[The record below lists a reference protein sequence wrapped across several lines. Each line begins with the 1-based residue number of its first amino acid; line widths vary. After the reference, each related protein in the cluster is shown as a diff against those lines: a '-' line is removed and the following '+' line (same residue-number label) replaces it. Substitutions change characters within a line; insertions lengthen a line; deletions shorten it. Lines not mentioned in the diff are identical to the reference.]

1 MKNDTMPAETVES
14 TTDSALLEK
23 IHATNFPKKDI
34 SIAEAQFGFRYV
46 EEHLGK
52 LPANGRALE
61 VGCGSGILMGLLKE
75 RYPQLEI
82 QGIEPLGSGFAALGS
97 INQYIRDQGIQI
109 LDIGYEYFQPEHHF
123 DVIYAINVFEH
134 LEDWRHFLRFV
145 EAHLASDGVC
155 VILCPNYG
163 FPYESHF
170 KIPVI
175 INKSITA
182 SVFRKSITQHEE
194 RKDSHGLWHSLNFVK
209 LQQVRNALK
218 ACPLR
223 LTVRHRII
231 EDMISRIGNDAEFR
245 KRQKVVGSLGR
256 VAYKLGLTKLFRY
269 SIFQNVMPYMLLEIS
284 HDAQNKTIEEQ

>member
-123 DVIYAINVFEH
+123 DVIY
-134 LEDWRHFLRFV
+134 
-145 EAHLASDGVC
+145 S
-155 VILCPNYG
+155 
-163 FPYESHF
+163 
-170 KIPVI
+170 
-175 INKSITA
+175 
-182 SVFRKSITQHEE
+182 
-194 RKDSHGLWHSLNFVK
+194 GL
-209 LQQVRNALK
+209 
-218 ACPLR
+218 
-223 LTVRHRII
+223 
-231 EDMISRIGNDAEFR
+231 
-245 KRQKVVGSLGR
+245 
-256 VAYKLGLTKLFRY
+256 
-269 SIFQNVMPYMLLEIS
+269 
-284 HDAQNKTIEEQ
+284 